1 MTLVPAEHT
10 RLPDLDTLTE
20 SERERVRRR
29 LAEGRFRCG
38 GCGGQEFEVG
48 GAVYLGFLFRS
59 EETDAYMIG
68 LTCTNPRCPTP
79 HTGIRMHEP
88 ELRS

>member
-1 MTLVPAEHT
+1 MTLVPTEHA
-10 RLPDLDTLTE
+10 RLPDLDPLTE

-29 LAEGRFRCG
+29 LAEGGFRCG
-38 GCGGQEFEVG
+38 ACGGDEFGVG
-48 GAVYLGFLFRS
+48 DAVYLGFLFLS

-68 LTCTNPRCPTP
+68 LTCANPRCPAP
-79 HTGIRMHEP
+79 HTGIRMHER